1 MGGMAVGT
9 YFSPVSTLA
18 RPTGVIT
25 HAIEMH
31 RGLMA
36 TAGIDAFL
44 YCDRNEEPEFA
55 LPGVRCERYTPS
67 DRTMR
72 RMLLSGLPIAIDR
85 LAAKADWVYSPRLQ
99 PVKTSK
105 ARLAVTIHDTLHF
118 EDPEVV
124 RYTPSA
130 SSTRRHRWLINLAIK
145 RADMIT
151 VVSQNLKERLLSL
164 FPKMKEERV
173 VVVGNGAREEFYQ
186 GPKESD
192 AEDLR
197 QLGLM
202 REPFVLYVGQL
213 LYQKGADLLL
223 DLAVRAKREGLKV
236 TFAVAGREG
245 DRGIVERLK
254 EIEEKDGPLPIKQL
268 GYVKSDSLAMLTR
281 HAQALLLPSR
291 CESFG
296 IPAAE
301 AMAAGTAVLAS
312 GVHGIP
318 EVVADA
324 GLLLEMDD
332 REAWYEALRSVLE
345 DAGLRSDLEERGKKR
360 AESFRWSYCVERLVD
375 GLRAA

>member
-1 MGGMAVGT
+1 MTSLAVGT
-9 YFSPVSTLA
+9 YFSPVSTLV

-44 YCDRNEEPEFA
+44 YCDRKEEPEFA
-55 LPGVRCERYTPS
+55 LPGVRCERYAPS

-72 RMLLSGLPIAIDR
+72 RMLLSGLPISIDR
-85 LAAKADWVYSPRLQ
+85 LAAGADWVYSPRLQ

-118 EDPEVV
+118 EDPQVV
-124 RYTPSA
+124 LHTPSPSA
-130 SSTRRHRWLINLAIK
+130 ARRHRWLINLAIK

-151 VVSQNLKERLLSL
+151 VVSQNLKARLLGL
-164 FPKMKEERV
+164 FPRMKEDRV
-173 VVVGNGAREEFYQ
+173 VVVGNGAREEFYE
-186 GPKESD
+186 GKMAADE
-192 AEDLR
+192 EGLR
-197 QLGLM
+197 ELGLT
-202 REPFVLYVGQL
+202 ESPYVLYVGQL
-213 LYQKGADLLL
+213 LYQKGADLLV
-223 DLAVRAKREGLKV
+223 DLAVRAKQEGLNV

-245 DRGIVERLK
+245 DQGIIDRLR
-254 EIEEKDGPLPIKQL
+254 EIEEREGPLPIKQL
-268 GYVKSDSLAMLTR
+268 GYVKSATLALLTR
-281 HAQALLLPSR
+281 NAQALLLPSR

-318 EVVADA
+318 EVVGDA
-324 GLLLEMDD
+324 GLLMEMDD
-332 REAWYEALRSVLE
+332 REGWYEALSLVLN
-345 DAGLRSDLEERGKKR
+345 DGAVRGDLEVRGRER
-360 AESFRWSYCVERLVD
+360 AERFRWSHCVERLVQ
-375 GLRAA
+375 GLQAA